1 MKYIVSEL
9 GPIDRHPP
17 GTDVTELYP
26 AATLAR
32 LVAEGYVV
40 EQTTAAKRKPGKEQ
54 DDRNQRDARPAVGG

>member
-32 LVAEGYVV
+32 LVAEGYVT
-40 EQTTAAKRKPGKEQ
+40 ERATAAKTKPGKEQ
-54 DDRNQRDARPAVGG
+54 DGRNQRDTGPAAD

>member
-32 LVAEGYVV
+32 LVAEGYVI
-40 EQTTAAKRKPGKEQ
+40 EQATAAKTKPGKEQ
-54 DDRNQRDARPAVGG
+54 DDRDQGDVLPTAG